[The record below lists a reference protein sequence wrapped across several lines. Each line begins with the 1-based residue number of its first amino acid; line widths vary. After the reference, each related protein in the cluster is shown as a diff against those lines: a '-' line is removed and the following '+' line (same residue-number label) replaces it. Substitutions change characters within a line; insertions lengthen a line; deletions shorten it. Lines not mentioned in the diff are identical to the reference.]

1 MWAGV
6 PADAVGPYSRPVAA
20 SHPNQQPASLGREVL
35 ALAVPAFATLLS
47 EPLLVL
53 ADSTII
59 GHWNTLSL
67 AGLGLAANVLSVVVG
82 LCIFLAYGT
91 TSTVARRLGAGDH
104 AGALGAGLDGMALAG
119 IIGTV
124 LAAGIGLG
132 AGHLVGIYGA
142 NPAVAHEAARYL
154 SISALGLPAA
164 LVTLAS
170 TGVLRGLQDT
180 RTPLLVTVGANLA
193 NIVLNLTLV
202 WGLHMGIA
210 GSATGTVV
218 SQWCASLLL
227 ARVVVRGARRDGVR
241 WTPHPGRVLAA
252 ARSGLWLVLRS
263 ACLQAGLMLT
273 TRVATGMGTTA
284 LAAHQA
290 MNAVWGLL
298 VNALDAIA
306 IAAQAIIGRRLG
318 AGDRGGATH
327 LTWLMVRWGA
337 VGGLVFGV
345 LVWLTHPLWV
355 GLISPDPAVHS
366 LLGRTLLA
374 FALITPVSGVVF
386 VLDGV
391 LIGAGDARYLGLVQV
406 VGLVSYLPMLALV
419 GVLHASL
426 LWLWI
431 AYGGYLGVRCLTLV
445 LRARGEA
452 WQRVGA

>member
-1 MWAGV
+1 MA
-6 PADAVGPYSRPVAA
+6 
-20 SHPNQQPASLGREVL
+20 HPHLTRQPASLGREVL

-59 GHWNTLSL
+59 GHWNTSSL
-67 AGLGLAANVLSVVVG
+67 AGLGLAANLLSVVVG

-104 AGALGAGLDGMALAG
+104 AGALSAGLDGM
-119 IIGTV
+119 
-124 LAAGIGLG
+124 GLG
-132 AGHLVGIYGA
+132 AVVGVLLALLLGLGAPLLLHVYGA
-142 NPAVAHEAARYL
+142 SPGVAHEASRYL
-154 SISALGLPAA
+154 SISALGIPAV
-164 LVTLAS
+164 LVMLAS

-180 RTPLLVTVGANLA
+180 RTPLVVTVGANLA
-193 NIVLNLTLV
+193 NIVLNLVLV
-202 WGLHMGIA
+202 WGCGLGIA
-210 GSATGTVV
+210 GSATGTVL
-218 SQWCASLLL
+218 SQWCASMAL
-227 ARVVVRGARRDGVR
+227 AAVVVRGARRDGVH
-241 WTPHPGRVLAA
+241 WTPHPAKVLAA

-263 ACLQAGLMLT
+263 ASLQAGLMLT

-290 MNAVWGLL
+290 MNAIWGLL
-298 VNALDAIA
+298 TNALDAIA

-318 AGDRGGATH
+318 AADRAGAAR

-337 VGGLVFGV
+337 AGGLAFGL
-345 LVWLTHPLWV
+345 LVWASHPLWA
-355 GLISPDPAVHS
+355 GLISPDPAVHA

-406 VGLVSYLPMLALV
+406 VSLLAYLPMIALV
-419 GVLHASL
+419 VGGHGSL

-431 AYGGYLGVRCLTLV
+431 AYGGYLCVRCLTLV
-445 LRARGEA
+445 LRARGDA